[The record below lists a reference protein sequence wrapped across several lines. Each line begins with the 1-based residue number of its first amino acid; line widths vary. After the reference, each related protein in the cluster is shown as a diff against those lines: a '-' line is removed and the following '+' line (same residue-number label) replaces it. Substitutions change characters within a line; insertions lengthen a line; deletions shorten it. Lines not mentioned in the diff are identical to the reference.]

1 MIQRKQSVFLFLA
14 VIFLSGLAFL
24 PMASFL
30 GDRGALVLYVYQ
42 LVSKVPDTPAPF
54 GSLFLLPLLSL
65 VVVPA
70 FVSLVTIFMFKNRR
84 RQMMM
89 VRLVIFLLIVEIGLF
104 FLYYVNSL
112 EEATGGLITPELGIY
127 LIPAAL
133 LFLFLALRGIIA
145 DEKLIRSADRLR

>member
-1 MIQRKQSVFLFLA
+1 MIQRKQSIFLFLA
-14 VIFLSGLAFL
+14 VILLAGLAFL
-24 PMASFL
+24 PLASFL

-42 LVSKVPDTPAPF
+42 LVNMVPDTTPPF

-65 VVVPA
+65 VVISA
-70 FVSLVTIFMFKNRR
+70 FVSFVTIFMFKNRK

-89 VRLVIFLLIVEIGLF
+89 VRMVIFLLIVEIGLF
-104 FLYYVNSL
+104 FLYYVNAM
-112 EEATGGLITPELGIY
+112 EDATGALITPELGIY

-133 LFLFLALRGIIA
+133 LFLFLALRGIVA

>member
-14 VIFLSGLAFL
+14 VILLAGLAFL

-42 LVSKVPDTPAPF
+42 LVNMVPDTSLPF
-54 GSLFLLPLLSL
+54 GSLFLLPLLAL
-65 VVVPA
+65 VVISA
-70 FVSLVTIFMFKNRR
+70 FVSFVSIFMFKNRK

-89 VRLVIFLLIVEIGLF
+89 VRLVIFLLIVEVGLF
-104 FLYYVNSL
+104 FLYYVNVL
-112 EEATGGLITPELGIY
+112 EEATGALIHAELGIY
-127 LIPAAL
+127 LIPGAL